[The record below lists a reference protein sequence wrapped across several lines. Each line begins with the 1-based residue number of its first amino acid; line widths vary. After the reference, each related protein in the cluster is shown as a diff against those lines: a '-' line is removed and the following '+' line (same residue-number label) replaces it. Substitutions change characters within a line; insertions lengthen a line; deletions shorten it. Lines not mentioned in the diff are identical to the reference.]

1 MMQGNI
7 LGSSASSKMKPKMRK
22 LPGGEHRST
31 KDEDQP
37 ELVVNSKVSWCKPR
51 QHGFIQSV

>member
-1 MMQGNI
+1 MQENL
-7 LGSSASSKMKPKMRK
+7 LGSSASSKMKPKMRN
-22 LPGGEHRST
+22 LQGGEHRFT

-51 QHGFIQSV
+51 